1 VARLALTLL
10 VVLFAA
16 SAGAQ
21 SAYVAGTI
29 GADVSRVSHTDANFY
44 SSSPD
49 GSETLSGSVRV
60 GTAIGP
66 SWGVE
71 LEFVQ
76 SGHSH
81 DQLTPVV
88 SPLATS
94 TSTTPAQVITVPG
107 VSFTFTSASTNVI
120 PVRFVQS
127 DIRQSHSDLDALVW
141 ARQAVGG
148 SVDLVY
154 LGGVAFSRQ
163 RTEVTQNFPTI
174 LQLFAPL
181 PPNSAFRSTTIT
193 YGTRPLAGVEARIGF
208 TSHVRLIPG
217 VRLQGIADGWLL
229 RPYVGLGWFF

>member
-1 VARLALTLL
+1 MVRLVLTLL
-10 VVLFAA
+10 VVLFA
-16 SAGAQ
+16 SSVRAQ

-29 GADVSRVSHTDANFY
+29 GADVSRVSHTDANFI

-60 GTAIGP
+60 GTAIAP

-71 LEFVQ
+71 LEFVH
-76 SGHSH
+76 SGRSH
-81 DQLTPVV
+81 DQVTPQVF
-88 SPLATS
+88 PLATN
-94 TSTTPAQVITVPG
+94 TVITGAPAVTAQG
-107 VSFTFTSASTNVI
+107 FTFTSTSANAI
-120 PVRFVQS
+120 PIRFVQS
-127 DIRQSHSDLDALVW
+127 DIRQSHSDLDALLWV
-141 ARQAVGG
+141 RQGVGG

-154 LGGVAFSRQ
+154 LGGIAFSRQ
-163 RTEVTQNFPTI
+163 RSEITQNFPTI
-174 LQLFAPL
+174 LGLFAPL

-193 YGTRPLAGVEARIGF
+193 YGTRPLAGVEARIRF

>member
-1 VARLALTLL
+1 VVRLVLTLL
-10 VVLFAA
+10 VVLAAA
-16 SAGAQ
+16 SARAQ

-29 GADVSRVSHTDANFY
+29 GADVSRVSHTDGNFY

-60 GTAIGP
+60 GSAIGS

-76 SGHSH
+76 SGRSH
-81 DQLTPVV
+81 DQITPVV
-88 SPLATS
+88 SPLATINS
-94 TSTTPAQVITVPG
+94 PTPAQVITLPG
-107 VSFTFTSASTNVI
+107 GVASFTLDSPNVI
-120 PVRFVQS
+120 PIRFVQS
-127 DIRQSHSDLDALVW
+127 DIRQSHSDLDALIW

-163 RTEVTQNFPTI
+163 RTEISQNFPTI
-174 LQLFAPL
+174 ILFAPL
-181 PPNSAFRSTTIT
+181 PPNSAFRSTTIS
-193 YGTRPLAGVEARIGF
+193 YGTRPLAGVEGRIRF